1 MAEEKQKKTR
11 RNVLIITGAVALVII
26 LAIVGVMLW
35 ITHGLSTYQ
44 KMPIAKVDLAKV
56 PDGTYTGSFSG
67 GRWSNTVKVT
77 VRDHKITDIKIVKDI
92 EFKSAKVPSEL
103 FQRVEQAQ
111 SLQVDTVTGATVT
124 SKAYLKAI
132 ENALNKSQ

>member
-1 MAEEKQKKTR
+1 
-11 RNVLIITGAVALVII
+11 
-26 LAIVGVMLW
+26 
-35 ITHGLSTYQ
+35 
-44 KMPIAKVDLAKV
+44 V